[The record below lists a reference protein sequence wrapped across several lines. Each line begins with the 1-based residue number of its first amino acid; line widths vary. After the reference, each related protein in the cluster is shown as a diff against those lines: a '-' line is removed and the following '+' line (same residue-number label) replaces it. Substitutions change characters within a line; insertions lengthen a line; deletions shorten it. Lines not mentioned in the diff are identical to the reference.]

1 MDIDPLDYVTAM
13 APALG
18 FDMSPERAREVAD
31 AFAVVLRVAAPALA
45 MTVPVE
51 VEPAPVF
58 RA

>member
-1 MDIDPLDYVTAM
+1 MDIDPLAYVTAM

-18 FDMSPERAREVAD
+18 FDLSAERNVEVAA

-45 MTVPVE
+45 MTVPVQT
-51 VEPAPVF
+51 EPAAVF